1 VIRSWRNKDARLVF
15 EGRLLRTPA
24 EAVQRKARRLLAQLN
39 AAVSPMDLAAPPG
52 NMLKKLEG
60 GERWSI
66 RVNDQYRITFVWGAA
81 GPEDVWFGDYH

>member
-1 VIRSWRNKDARLVF
+1 
-15 EGRLLRTPA
+15 
-24 EAVQRKARRLLAQLN
+24 
-39 AAVSPMDLAAPPG
+39 MDLAAPPG

-60 GERWSI
+60 GEHWSI